1 MEEWVGALW
10 HRAITRAADRGHA
23 EAAVT
28 LAEVRPLLGVLF
40 RAAGGDAATRLAPAG
55 DTRVAGAAGARSWLQ
70 RIAGTGT
77 RAALPWWAP
86 EVLALP
92 PELAVFPDRGLN
104 RDLYLWL
111 AAQAAC
117 YAPTGHWMADNR
129 AATAAALQV
138 FPGLAVRH
146 QRLLAAH
153 LAQRPAATCSSAE
166 AAVQAALRG
175 EAVDAP
181 AVHAADVAPVW
192 LWFDGQASPE
202 AMAAAAASAPEDPAA
217 PRAPAQQDATRRRA
231 RHTPEARGRAPFM
244 LPFRAE
250 ALFSWSELVKLDRAT
265 DDDANPDALAAARDL
280 DHLSLARNG
289 QASASRV
296 RFDLDLPSAAAD
308 DLPLGEGQPL
318 PEWDFRRGLLRPAH
332 CTAQWLIA
340 RPGEPFVPTPAL
352 RATAQRVRRRI
363 EGLRAAPQWVRGQ
376 AEGEAI
382 DLDAWVRHAGS
393 GSVALRDAAPPVYA
407 QRQRHARSLATLLL
421 ADLSLST
428 DAYVPGTDA
437 QGRAQ
442 RVVDVVRDAL
452 YVFGEALSGTGD
464 AFEMLGFSSVRR
476 HNVRIQHLKGFD
488 EPWAQPARDRVGAI
502 KPGYYTRMGAA
513 IRLATQRLQARPERQ
528 RLLLLLTDGK
538 PNDLDVYEGR
548 YGLED
553 TRHAVQAARAAG
565 LTPFAVT
572 IDGEAHDYLPQLFGR
587 RGWALVRRPADMVGR
602 LAQLH
607 AQLVR

>member
-28 LAEVRPLLGVLF
+28 LAEVQPLLGVLF
-40 RAAGGDAATRLAPAG
+40 RAAGGDAAMRLAPAG
-55 DTRVAGAAGARSWLQ
+55 LTRVAAAAGARSWLQ
-70 RIAGTGT
+70 RIAGSGT

-92 PELAVFPDRGLN
+92 PELAVFSDRGLN
-104 RDLYLWL
+104 RDLYVWL

-117 YAPTGHWMADNR
+117 YAPSGHWIADNR

-138 FPGLAVRH
+138 FPGLAERH

-153 LAQRPAATCSSAE
+153 LAQRPPPASSVAE

-175 EAVDAP
+175 QAVDAP
-181 AVHAADVAPVW
+181 EVHAADVAPVW
-192 LWFDGQASPE
+192 LWFDGQATPE
-202 AMAAAAASAPEDPAA
+202 ALAAANAADGDAA
-217 PRAPAQQDATRRRA
+217 PRADTLQDATRRRA
-231 RHTPEARGRAPFM
+231 RQAPQAQDRAPFM

-250 ALFSWSELVKLDRAT
+250 ALFGWSELVKVNRAT
-265 DDDANPDALAAARDL
+265 DDDENPDALTAAADL
-280 DHLSLARNG
+280 DHLSLARDG
-289 QASASRV
+289 QTSASRV
-296 RFDLDLPSAAAD
+296 KFDLDLPSAAAD

-318 PEWDFRRGLLRPAH
+318 PEWDFKRGVLRPAH
-332 CTAQWLIA
+332 CTAQMLIA

-393 GSVALRDAAPPVYA
+393 GSAAQREAAPPVYA

-428 DAYVPGTDA
+428 DAYVPGVDA

-452 YVFGEALSGTGD
+452 YVFGEALSATGD

-476 HNVRIQHLKGFD
+476 QHVRIQHLKGFD
-488 EPWAQPARDRVGAI
+488 EAWGAAARDRVGAI
-502 KPGYYTRMGAA
+502 QPGYYTRMGAA

-553 TRHAVQAARAAG
+553 TRHAVQAAQAAG

-572 IDGEAHDYLPQLFGR
+572 IDAEAHDYLPRLFGQ
-587 RGWALVRRPADMVGR
+587 RGWALVRRPADLVGR